1 MTRDADVIRIR
12 RYEARDLD
20 EWRRMRWLLWPDQ
33 SQDDCNAWRAR
44 IDAVTFVAERPGPPG
59 AANATP
65 GAAPRLCGF
74 AEAGARAF
82 AEGCTTAPVAYLE
95 GWFVDA
101 DLRRQGVGAA
111 LLAAVEAWA
120 RQQGHRELASDAD
133 IDNRVSH
140 RAHARLGFTNLGAQV
155 LFRKDL

>member
-1 MTRDADVIRIR
+1 MLIRP
-12 RYEARDLD
+12 YAPSDLE

-33 SQDDCNAWRAR
+33 RDDEMNAWRAR
-44 IDAVTFVAERPGPPG
+44 IDAVILVAERPGEPR
-59 AANATP
+59 TP
-65 GAAPRLCGF
+65 GTSARLCGF

-95 GWFVDA
+95 GWWVDA
-101 DLRRQGVGAA
+101 DVRRQGVGSA
-111 LLAAVEAWA
+111 LLHAVEDWA
-120 RQQGHRELASDAD
+120 RAQGHRELGSDAD

-140 RAHARLGFTNLGAQV
+140 RAHERLGFTNVGAQV